1 MLRVIRN
8 VLTVLIII
16 ALALTIFANS
26 MTKLIGRDEH
36 MYCTAGVLLAQGKMI
51 YRDFSYIA
59 QMPYHP
65 LLCAVLFKA
74 LNTNHYL
81 LVGRGL
87 SVICDILTMVCV
99 VGLYRRIF
107 KSFPVSG
114 TLLGL
119 AGVVLYLFNPF
130 VDYASGFAWNHDV
143 VILAVVLSFLLF
155 VSTDFKQK
163 SKYWRIAGIGAL
175 LTLASCMRITTVL
188 VQLLFLAFLFYQ
200 SGGSLKQ
207 RFKRVKPFLAATAL
221 VLIWPVWT
229 IISAPR
235 AFVLNLFWFPM
246 LNGEWLRKIG
256 LAYNKWALTYNSLT
270 TPGYLLLIILTIY
283 LYSVVVWHSQK
294 INILKEKNALLAALL
309 PVVFFVI
316 AFIPITMWK
325 QYLAMPVPFLVI
337 GLAYPLLY
345 LRKSADS
352 INFNIHFKIVCVVIS
367 ACVVVSVVSNPAVA
381 SRTSEVLEPQEWIP
395 IRLHRIS
402 RDIAE
407 NIETRNSKLILTL
420 APLYALEG
428 GCDIYTEFSAGLFV
442 YRIADFLS
450 PDNREITHTTGPK
463 GLEALVKKSPP
474 VAVIFSPEPE
484 FFEEAL
490 YHSAVKPDWEKRI
503 YPNGPIVYLRP

>member
-229 IISAPR
+229 IISAPW
-235 AFVLNLFWFPM
+235 AFVLNLFWFP
-246 LNGEWLRKIG
+246 LVNGEWLHKIG
-256 LAYNKWALTYNSLT
+256 LAYNKWTLTYTSLT

-283 LYSVVVWHSQK
+283 LYPAAIWHSRK
-294 INILKEKNALLAALL
+294 ISILKEKNALLAALL

-325 QYLAMPVPFLVI
+325 QYLAMPVVFLVI

-345 LRKSADS
+345 LRKSGNNIS
-352 INFNIHFKIVCVVIS
+352 PNIHFKIVCVVIF
-367 ACVVVSVVSNPAVA
+367 ACVVISVVSNPAVV
-381 SRTSEVLEPQEWIP
+381 SRTRKVFEPQEWVP
-395 IRLHRIS
+395 IELHRIS

-407 NIETRNSKLILTL
+407 RLETRNSKRILTS

-450 PDNREITHTTGPK
+450 PSDREITHTTGPK
-463 GLEALVKKSPP
+463 GLEVLVEKSPP
-474 VAVIFSPEPE
+474 AAAVFSPEPG
-484 FFEEAL
+484 FFEKAL
-490 YHSAVKPDWEKRI
+490 YDSAVKPDWEKRI
-503 YPNGPIVYLRP
+503 YSNGPIVYFRP